1 MVNPIT
7 FQNLNFNST
16 FIENSDFTKNT
27 LITLILLVGVW
38 LIYFVLRLIIGKR
51 CRNIKK
57 RYTWQ
62 TRVFY
67 TFLFISIFL
76 FGRIWFGG
84 IQDLMTFLGIIA
96 AALTIT
102 QKESLMNLFGCAL
115 IYWRELFHTGDRI
128 QIGTF
133 YGEVTSIRTFNFQML
148 ECDPNA
154 SGDQTTGK
162 IIKVPNGL
170 VITAPVIN
178 FSEMMPFVWHEFAV
192 IVTTDSDFEA
202 VRKFVVEQLDH
213 RVKHYYMESKHYL
226 KKYVRNNFI
235 SEQTLKTQSF
245 IKIRTGDP
253 GGIEITVRY
262 LSLPAEQR
270 DLETRLT
277 EALLAHLKATSIAKL
292 AYKN

>member
-1 MVNPIT
+1 MINPIT
-7 FQNLNFNST
+7 FQNVNFAGNFAEGS
-16 FIENSDFTKNT
+16 NFTKNMMVSLLG
-27 LITLILLVGVW
+27 LIAIWILYLILRVV
-38 LIYFVLRLIIGKR
+38 IAKR
-51 CRNIKK
+51 CRNLKK

-62 TRVFY
+62 TRIFY
-67 TFLFISIFL
+67 TFLFISVFL

-84 IQDLMTFLGIIA
+84 ISDLVTFLSIIA

-128 QIGTF
+128 QVGTY
-133 YGEVTSIRTFNFQML
+133 YGEVTSIRTFYFQML

-162 IIKVPNGL
+162 IIKIPNGL
-170 VITAPVIN
+170 VITSPIIN
-178 FSEMMPFVWHEFAV
+178 YSEMVPFIWQEFIA
-192 IVTTDSDFEA
+192 IVTADSDFEA
-202 VRKFVVEQLDH
+202 VRKFLIEQIDQ
-213 RVKHYYMESKHYL
+213 RIKHYYLESKHYL

-245 IKIRTGDP
+245 VKIRVADP
-253 GGIEITVRY
+253 GGIQITIRY
-262 LSLPAEQR
+262 LCLPAEQR
-270 DLETRLT
+270 DMETRIT
-277 EALLAHLKATSIAKL
+277 EALLAHLKTTGIAKL